1 MRWHGIVCGSQESM
15 MSSPLQK
22 NSMNSRVAERLVGRQ
37 KTAGGLPA
45 GERKR

>member
-1 MRWHGIVCGSQESM
+1 

-37 KTAGGLPA
+37 KTGGSSLIANSTSPTLTLWLRCA
-45 GERKR
+45 PLA

>member
-1 MRWHGIVCGSQESM
+1 MGWHGIVSGSQELM

-37 KTAGGLPA
+37 ETASGLPA
-45 GERKR
+45 GDRKP